1 MMDQM
6 IESFVDISY
15 MFALLLAIS
24 APLFIFYLLVKIIIF
39 FVRKYY
45 LDLPIKQKENENDSW
60 KRTYKNDDEAS
71 FTNTRGASKKDKL

>member
-6 IESFVDISY
+6 IESFLDISS
-15 MFALLLAIS
+15 MFLLLFAIV
-24 APLFIFYLLVKIIIF
+24 APLIIFYLLVKIIIF

-45 LDLPIKQKENENDSW
+45 LDIPITQKENENDNW
-60 KRTYKNDDEAS
+60 KKADKNDDEAS